1 LQFSLESTDFIDNI
15 QNKNKITVYYN
26 SKINLMIYSIQPRI
40 YAKLKRSL
48 YAIISLILISFI
60 FFTIKYNETSSQK
73 REDSLSRILKNNY
86 FLELNKFIFQKINSP
101 YLSIA
106 HKIKKGENLTNIFKT
121 YNIDKKDIIKANSK
135 LKKFIKPNKLK
146 KGIILDLVIKKN
158 ISGIL
163 NLIKLNL
170 PTSKSIN
177 ISLDRDINNKFIAKK
192 KITQLFTK
200 MSFSEGIIK
209 KSLYSSAI
217 KNNVDPNIIVEFA
230 RLYGFEIDFQRDIRK
245 NDAFQI
251 LYEIFTD
258 EDGEWYSNGKIIYA
272 YITVRNREL
281 ALYRYE
287 TDKLSGYFDINGKS
301 VEKAL
306 MKTPINGARLS
317 SPFGVRKHPILGFNK
332 KHLGTDFAAPS
343 GTPIMASG
351 TGTIVK
357 AQWCG
362 GGGNCIKI
370 KHNSTYS
377 TIYAHL
383 SKFASGIK
391 SKTKV
396 KQGQII
402 GYVGSTGLS
411 TGPHLHYEVIVNG
424 KKINSQKLNLPS
436 GKILKGEDRKKFEIE
451 RIKTDVLLA
460 ETIAKKIKF

>member
-1 LQFSLESTDFIDNI
+1 MS
-15 QNKNKITVYYN
+15 
-26 SKINLMIYSIQPRI
+26 YSIQPKI
-40 YAKLKRSL
+40 YAKLKKSL
-48 YAIISLILISFI
+48 YTIVSLILISFI
-60 FFTIKYNETSSQK
+60 FFTIKYNETSSH
-73 REDSLSRILKNNY
+73 RRIESFSRILKNNY
-86 FLELNKFIFQKINSP
+86 FLELNKFFFQKVNSP

-106 HKIKKGENLTNIFKT
+106 HKIVKGENLTNIFKG
-121 YNIDKKDIIKANSK
+121 YNIDKKDIVKANSK
-135 LKKFIKPNKLK
+135 LKKFINPNKLK
-146 KGIILDLVIKKN
+146 MGIILDLVIKKN
-158 ISGIL
+158 ISGTI

-170 PTSKSIN
+170 PISKSIN
-177 ISLDRDINNKFIAKK
+177 ISLDRDTNNKFVAKK

-200 MSFSEGIIK
+200 LLFSEGIIK

-217 KNNVDPNIIVEFA
+217 KNNVDPNIIIEFA

-245 NDAFQI
+245 NDTFQI
-251 LYEIFTD
+251 LYETFTD

-272 YITVRNREL
+272 YISVHNREL
-281 ALYRYE
+281 ALYKYE
-287 TDKLSGYFDINGKS
+287 ADKLFGYFDINGKS
-301 VEKAL
+301 MEKAL

-317 SPFGVRKHPILGFNK
+317 SSFGLRKHPILGFNK
-332 KHLGTDFAAPS
+332 KHLGTDFAAPP
-343 GTPIMASG
+343 GTPVMASG

-370 KHNSTYS
+370 KHNSIYS
-377 TIYAHL
+377 TVYAHL
-383 SKFASGIK
+383 SKFAAGIK

-451 RIKTDVLLA
+451 RIKIDVLLA
-460 ETIAKKIKF
+460 ETIAKKN

>member
-1 LQFSLESTDFIDNI
+1 
-15 QNKNKITVYYN
+15 
-26 SKINLMIYSIQPRI
+26 MIYSIQPKI
-40 YAKLKRSL
+40 YAKLKKSL

-73 REDSLSRILKNNY
+73 RGETLSRILKNNY
-86 FLELNKFIFQKINSP
+86 FLELNKFIFQKVNSP
-101 YLSIA
+101 YLSIT
-106 HKIKKGENLTNIFKT
+106 HKITKGENLTNIFKS
-121 YNIDKKDIIKANSK
+121 YNIDEKDITKANSK

-146 KGIILDLVIKKN
+146 MGMILDLVIKKN
-158 ISGIL
+158 ISGTI

-200 MSFSEGIIK
+200 LSFSEGIIK

-251 LYEIFTD
+251 LYETFTD

-272 YITVRNREL
+272 YMTVQNREL
-281 ALYRYE
+281 ALYKYE

-317 SPFGVRKHPILGFNK
+317 SSFGMRKHPISGFNK
-332 KHLGTDFAAPS
+332 MHQGTDFAAPM

-351 TGTIVK
+351 SGTITRAK
-357 AQWCG
+357 WCG

-370 KHNSTYS
+370 KHNSTYE
-377 TIYAHL
+377 TVYAHMK
-383 SKFASGIK
+383 SFARGIK
-391 SKTKV
+391 KNKKV
-396 KQGQII
+396 RQGEII
-402 GYVGSTGLS
+402 GYVGSTGMS

-424 KKINSQKLNLPS
+424 KKVNSRTLKLPS
-436 GKILKGEDRKKFEIE
+436 GKVLKDNERKLFEVH
-451 RIKTDVLLA
+451 RIKTDVLIA
-460 ETIAKKIKF
+460 EMIAEKK

>member
-1 LQFSLESTDFIDNI
+1 
-15 QNKNKITVYYN
+15 
-26 SKINLMIYSIQPRI
+26 MIYSIQPKI
-40 YAKLKRSL
+40 YAKLKKSL

-73 REDSLSRILKNNY
+73 REETLSRILKNNY
-86 FLELNKFIFQKINSP
+86 FLELNKFIFQKVNSP

-106 HKIKKGENLTNIFKT
+106 HKITKGENLTNIFKS
-121 YNIDKKDIIKANSK
+121 YNIDEKDITKANSK

-146 KGIILDLVIKKN
+146 MGIILDLVIKKN
-158 ISGIL
+158 ISGTL

-200 MSFSEGIIK
+200 LSFSEGIII

-217 KNNVDPNIIVEFA
+217 KNNVDPNIIIEFA

-251 LYEIFTD
+251 LYETFTD

-272 YITVRNREL
+272 YMTVQNREL
-281 ALYRYE
+281 TLYKYE
-287 TDKLSGYFDINGKS
+287 TDKLFGYFDINGKS
-301 VEKAL
+301 MKKAL

-332 KHLGTDFAAPS
+332 KHLGTDFAAPL

-351 TGTIVK
+351 SGTIVK

-460 ETIAKKIKF
+460 ETIAKKN

>member
-1 LQFSLESTDFIDNI
+1 MS
-15 QNKNKITVYYN
+15 
-26 SKINLMIYSIQPRI
+26 YSIQPKI
-40 YAKLKRSL
+40 YAKLKKSL
-48 YAIISLILISFI
+48 YTIISLILISFI
-60 FFTIKYNETSSQK
+60 FFTIKYNETSGQK
-73 REDSLSRILKNNY
+73 RGDAISRILKNNY

-101 YLSIA
+101 YLNIT
-106 HKIKKGENLTNIFKT
+106 HKIIKGENLTNFFNS
-121 YNIDKKDIIKANSK
+121 YNIDKKDIAKANSK

-146 KGIILDLVIKKN
+146 MGIILDLVIKKN
-158 ISGIL
+158 ISGTI

-177 ISLDRDINNKFIAKK
+177 VSLDRDINDKFIAKK

-200 MSFSEGIIK
+200 LSFSEGIIE

-217 KNNVDPNIIVEFA
+217 KNNVDPNIILEFA

-251 LYEIFTD
+251 LYETFTD

-272 YITVRNREL
+272 YMTVQNREL
-281 ALYRYE
+281 ALYKYE

-301 VEKAL
+301 MEKAL

-317 SPFGVRKHPILGFNK
+317 SSFGLRKHPILGFNK
-332 KHLGTDFAAPS
+332 KHLGTDFAAPP
-343 GTPIMASG
+343 GTPVMASG

-377 TIYAHL
+377 TVYAHL
-383 SKFASGIK
+383 MKFASGIK

-451 RIKTDVLLA
+451 RIKIDVLLA
-460 ETIAKKIKF
+460 ETIAKKN